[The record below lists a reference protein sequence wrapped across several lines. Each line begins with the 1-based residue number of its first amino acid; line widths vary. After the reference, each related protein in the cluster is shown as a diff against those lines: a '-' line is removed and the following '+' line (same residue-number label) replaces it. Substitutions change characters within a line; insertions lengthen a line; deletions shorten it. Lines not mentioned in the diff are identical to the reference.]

1 MKTCFS
7 EEKMITLPFEETH
20 LPPSPPPT
28 HTFQLT
34 PYFQAIFNDP
44 LFVQILKTRN
54 RP

>member
-1 MKTCFS
+1 MLFGRKNDNPPFLRDPPP
-7 EEKMITLPFEETH
+7 TLP
-20 LPPSPPPT
+20 PRPT